1 MALTLSIKV
10 VPSSGKSGWQ
20 MDKQGRLKCFLKA
33 APEKGAA
40 NQELI
45 KTLAKLLDVTQQTIE
60 IIAGLTDRNK
70 LIKIHS
76 AMTEDQ
82 FLSKIGVEGTQLKLL
97 P

>member
-1 MALTLSIKV
+1 MALTISVKV
-10 VPSSGKSGWQ
+10 VPSSGKSCWQ
-20 MDKQGRLKCFLKA
+20 LNKQGRLTCFLKA
-33 APEKGAA
+33 APEKGDA

-45 KTLAKLLDVTQQTIE
+45 KTLAKLLAVTQQTIE
-60 IIAGLTDRNK
+60 IIAGLTDKNK

-76 AMTEDQ
+76 AITEAQ